1 MTTARQLVAATTAE
15 WVETPEVG
23 SSLVEVGSEVSPPP
37 SVGVGSPPP
46 GAGASVV
53 SGGLDPDRS
62 RDGLSL
68 DPPMRGMLGESLPPA
83 AAGAMVGTSSNGG
96 VGDSV
101 WAAAGTAI
109 ASATSATKRRT
120 FMLTQW
126 RMAKSEICEGP
137 MRCCRFRIVC
147 GAADRVFGADV
158 PTCWLLTRALFN
170 A

>member
-23 SSLVEVGSEVSPPP
+23 SSLVEVGSEVSPPVAGA
-37 SVGVGSPPP
+37 SVVSPPP
-46 GAGASVV
+46 TTGASVV

-68 DPPMRGMLGESLPPA
+68 DPPMRGMLGESLPP

-126 RMAKSEICEGP
+126 RMARSKIGEGP
-137 MRCCRFRIVC
+137 MRCCRFQIVC